1 MALNQEIIEKLPRST
16 GVYLMKNAER
26 KIIYIGKAKDLKVR
40 VHAYLGQDTRPNVP
54 YIADQTETV
63 DFIITRNEKEALFLE
78 NQLIKTHKPRFNV
91 DLKDGKTYVRIKISA
106 SEQWPRISITRK
118 VLKDGARYFGPYS
131 SAYAIRTTLRAIN
144 RIFPLRRCKDSVFK
158 NRIRPCMYYQIGL
171 CTGPCANRITKARY
185 DEVVEDLITF
195 LEGKNSFLEQRL
207 QERMKKEAARQNY
220 ETAAK
225 IRDQILAI
233 QESLVPQVVVGNAP
247 TDIDIFG
254 THRHQ
259 DQVQIAVLHIAK
271 GTLTDSSTFA
281 VRNTEEDGFMT
292 NCILQFYLHNNN
304 IPPFIYTDTLPE
316 GNDILEQILSDLR
329 GSRVSIRKAVRGK
342 PRLWVSMAQENARS
356 YGKKNDTSV
365 LDDVAR
371 SFNLESLP
379 YRMECFDI
387 SSFQGSHPVASRAVF
402 MGSEPDK
409 TLYRH
414 YRIRDIQGQDDFAMM
429 EQVLTRRL
437 CSSEIKPDL
446 LIIDGG
452 KGQLGICCKVLA
464 RLGLSSLP
472 VVAMAKPK
480 GTKGDRFF
488 LPGRKDAIILPPR
501 SQALR
506 LMQQIRD
513 EAHRFAV
520 KYHKH
525 LRGKN
530 ISTALEDIPGIGP
543 KKARSILM
551 HTAHVPE
558 ISRLKR
564 EDLKGCK
571 GLTEKDV
578 THILQFVRESSRPY
592 SEQDG

>member
-26 KIIYIGKAKDLKVR
+26 EIIYIGKAKDLKNR

-54 YIADQTETV
+54 YIADQTQTV

-78 NQLIKTHKPRFNV
+78 NQLIKTHRPRFNI
-91 DLKDGKTYVRIKISA
+91 DLKDGKTYVRIRISA
-106 SEQWPRISITRK
+106 GEQWPRISITRK

-131 SAYAIRTTLRAIN
+131 SASAIRTTLRAIS
-144 RIFPLRRCKDSVFK
+144 RIFPLRRCKDSMFK
-158 NRIRPCMYYQIGL
+158 NRMRPCMYYQIGL

-185 DEVVEDLITF
+185 DEIVEDLAAF
-195 LEGKNSFLEQRL
+195 LEGKSGFLEQRL

-220 ETAAK
+220 EAAAK

-233 QESLVPQVVVGNAP
+233 RQSLVPQVVVGDAP

-259 DQVQIAVLHIAK
+259 DQVQIAILHIAK
-271 GTLTDSSTFA
+271 GTLTDSTTLA
-281 VRNTEEDGFMT
+281 VRNTEEEGFMT
-292 NCILQFYLHNNN
+292 NCILQFYLQNTN

-316 GNDILEQILSDLR
+316 GNDILEQILSDLK
-329 GSRVSIRKAVRGK
+329 GSKVSIRKALRGK
-342 PRLWVSMAQENARS
+342 PRQWVGMAQENARS
-356 YGKKNDTSV
+356 YGKKTDSSA
-365 LDDVAR
+365 LDEVAR
-371 SFNLESLP
+371 SFDLPSLP

-402 MGSEPDK
+402 MGGDPDK
-409 TLYRH
+409 ALYRH
-414 YRIRDIQGQDDFAMM
+414 YRIRDIHGQDDFAMM

-437 CSSEIKPDL
+437 CSDEIKPDL

-452 KGQLGICCKVLA
+452 KGQLGVCCKVLA
-464 RLGLSSLP
+464 RLGLSDLP

-480 GTKGDRFF
+480 GAKGDRFF
-488 LPGRKDAIILPPR
+488 LPGRKDAVVLPPR
-501 SQALR
+501 SRALK

-513 EAHRFAV
+513 ESHRFAV

-525 LRGKN
+525 LRGKT
-530 ISTALEDIPGIGP
+530 ISTSLEEIPGIGP
-543 KKARSILM
+543 KKARSVLM
-551 HTAHVPE
+551 HTSHVPE
-558 ISRLKR
+558 LSGLKR
-564 EDLKGCK
+564 EDLKGCR

-578 THILQFVRESSRPY
+578 TRILEFVRESSRPY
-592 SEQDG
+592 SDPEG